1 MSSGIYC
8 GGLIIMILQVRMES
22 TCCTKHICGKEVF
35 TCDVAQKVVAIHMYV
50 AAVQAPLY
58 HGTRHGLCAL
68 AQVLEVAPKR
78 NTCFFDENARL
89 DLAINAQPIYQTNG
103 LNVSRVT
110 YGNQRATDIKR
121 TD

>member
-1 MSSGIYC
+1 
-8 GGLIIMILQVRMES
+8 
-22 TCCTKHICGKEVF
+22 
-35 TCDVAQKVVAIHMYV
+35 MYV
-50 AAVQAPLY
+50 AAVQAALY

-68 AQVLEVAPKR
+68 AQVLDVAPKR

-89 DLAINAQPIYQTNG
+89 DLAINAQPIYISNERTKR
-103 LNVSRVT
+103 VSRVI